1 MEASYPG
8 ELNFNDF
15 KVSSQDEHIAQLG
28 WLSPQIPLEKGFA
41 PESYKQITDFQI
53 LKKAGVHDVEAIY
66 TIQLLSVDF
75 NMNNNNKGKEV
86 IRRAEELHLI
96 LED

>member
-1 MEASYPG
+1 MEASYHG

-15 KVSSQDEHIAQLG
+15 KVSSQDELIAQLD
-28 WLSPQIPLEKGFA
+28 WLSRHIPLEKAFA